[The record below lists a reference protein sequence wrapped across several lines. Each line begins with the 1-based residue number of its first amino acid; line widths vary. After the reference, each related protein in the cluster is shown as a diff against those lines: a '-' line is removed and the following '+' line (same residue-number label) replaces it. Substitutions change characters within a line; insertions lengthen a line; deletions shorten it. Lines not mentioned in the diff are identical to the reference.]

1 MTSLLKLTRNLTLL
15 TALSAVSAFA
25 APTLVEFTSE
35 ASRPAPNDLVRATV
49 AAEASGATPGELA
62 RQVNSQIS
70 DALRSAKNYSSVKAQ
85 SANTSTFPVYSKN
98 GKIES
103 WRMRSEF
110 SLESGDTAALS
121 ELLGKLQGTL
131 GVSNIQMQPSPETRK
146 KIENEVMIDAIT
158 AFKARAKI
166 ISESF
171 GKPYRI
177 KQISVNTS
185 GRFAQPMYRAAA
197 KSMMAEAAPMPVEA
211 GESTITAT
219 VSGQIELE

>member
-1 MTSLLKLTRNLTLL
+1 
-15 TALSAVSAFA
+15 
-25 APTLVEFTSE
+25 
-35 ASRPAPNDLVRATV
+35 
-49 AAEASGATPGELA
+49 
-62 RQVNSQIS
+62 
-70 DALRSAKNYSSVKAQ
+70 
-85 SANTSTFPVYSKN
+85 
-98 GKIES
+98 
-103 WRMRSEF
+103 MRSEF

>member
-15 TALSAVSAFA
+15 TTLSAGSAFA
-25 APTLVEFTSE
+25 APTLIEFTAE
-35 ASRPAPNDLVRATV
+35 ATRPAPNDLVRATI

-103 WRMRSEF
+103 WRMRSEVA
-110 SLESGDTAALS
+110 LESGDTAALS
-121 ELLGKLQGTL
+121 ELLGKLQGSL
-131 GVSNIQMQPSPETRK
+131 GVSNLQMQPSAETRK
-146 KIENEVMIDAIT
+146 KIENEVMVDALA
-158 AFKARAKI
+158 AFKVRAKI

-171 GKPYRI
+171 GKPYKI

-185 GRFAQPMYRAAA
+185 GRFTQPMYRAAA
-197 KSMMAEAAPMPVEA
+197 KSMMAEAVPMPVEA